1 MRFLGVGDNCD
12 LAALYLDLAAH
23 GHDVKVVIRN
33 PVCRGILDGLVEKAS
48 DWRKALAWIAE
59 AGDARVVIFE
69 DVRHGHLQDRL
80 RAKGFNVV
88 GGSAFGDRLENDRS
102 FAQETLRGLGI
113 EVAKSWSFV
122 ERAAAVDF
130 IQRRP
135 DRYVL
140 KFDGAQAS
148 ANNYVGRMP
157 DGRDVAAF
165 LQRLLIPKVM
175 MFDLYAPNL
184 AFRLR

>member
-1 MRFLGVGDNCD
+1 M
-12 LAALYLDLAAH
+12 
-23 GHDVKVVIRN
+23 
-33 PVCRGILDGLVEKAS
+33 DGLVEKAS

-88 GGSAFGDRLENDRS
+88 GGSAFGDPLENDRS
-102 FAQETLRGLGI
+102 FAQQTLRGLGL

-140 KFDGAQAS
+140 KFDGAQAG
-148 ANNYVGRMP
+148 ANNYVGQMP

-165 LQRLLIPKVM
+165 LQSWLRLSEQRPAEVKWIPAG
-175 MFDLYAPNL
+175 LC
-184 AFRLR
+184 